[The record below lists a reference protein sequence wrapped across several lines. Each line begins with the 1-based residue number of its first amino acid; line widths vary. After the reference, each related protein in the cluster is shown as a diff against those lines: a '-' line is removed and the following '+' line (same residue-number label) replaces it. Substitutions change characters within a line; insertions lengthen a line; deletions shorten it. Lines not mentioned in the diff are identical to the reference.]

1 MSDYEHAKQDVL
13 DLNAI
18 ILDPNQ
24 DDPSDE
30 VIYEAVQRL
39 HKTLG
44 TAVAAKKAAVPT
56 IDLATLVA
64 EEPEKPD
71 AEAKS

>member
-1 MSDYEHAKQDVL
+1 MSEYENAKQDVL

-18 ILDPNQ
+18 ILDPEQ
-24 DDPSDE
+24 DDPPDH

-39 HKTLG
+39 HKTRG

-56 IDLATLVA
+56 ISLESLFTDS
-64 EEPEKPD
+64 EKSD
-71 AEAKS
+71 AKT